1 MLPRILVVLALTSP
15 VAISAQYMT
24 TAPNGQVAPAG
35 STVVL
40 VGNGGGPAV
49 STPNLTFS
57 SPPNTAGI
65 SLADRAGISDSAPNI
80 NAIPSASE
88 SYPVYSNYGYQQG
101 QTVAPEAASAA
112 TPTANT
118 TGRLINDVGPSEYGG
133 AAFAGGGVAGPQT
146 AATGTA
152 SLGEVAAKYKSSRP
166 QNIHTYTN
174 ADAQRL
180 NDSMNVHG
188 VNTAPVSAQNVAP
201 TAPQSQPSA
210 QPAPGTEPQLSAGL
224 RPSPAV
230 RQEPQ
235 AGTAP
240 QTSTASQS
248 SGAGQQSA
256 TTPEISQQSPG
267 NQGSDQ
273 QAGKSLPATS
283 TLLPLFGLLGVASGG
298 LGLLLRK
305 LRK

>member
-1 MLPRILVVLALTSP
+1 MLPRIFVVLALASP
-15 VAISAQYMT
+15 IAISAQYMT

-35 STVVL
+35 SVMV

-57 SPPNTAGI
+57 SPANTAGI
-65 SLADRAGISDSAPNI
+65 SLADRAGISDVAPNL
-80 NAIPSASE
+80 NAVPSASE

-101 QTVAPEAASAA
+101 QAVPAEGASAA
-112 TPTANT
+112 TPAESSS
-118 TGRLINDVGPSEYGG
+118 GRLINDVGPSEYGG
-133 AAFAGGGVAGPQT
+133 TAYAGGSAAGAQT
-146 AATGTA
+146 AAGTS

-166 QNIHTYTN
+166 QNLHTYTN

-188 VNTAPVSAQNVAP
+188 VNTAPISAQNSPATAP
-201 TAPQSQPSA
+201 TQQPGA
-210 QPAPGTEPQLSAGL
+210 QPAPGSEPQLSAGL

-230 RQEPQ
+230 REEPQ
-235 AGTAP
+235 AGASS

-248 SGAGQQSA
+248 TSASQQSA
-256 TTPEISQQSPG
+256 TTPEISQKSSGSQG
-267 NQGSDQ
+267 NDEQT
-273 QAGKSLPATS
+273 GKNLPATS